1 MRLKSFA
8 FSSTPVSWAFEHTT
22 KDHFKKTVKNKT
34 VQIQSSQSEWKKRE
48 SVKMFSMSCVICMIT
63 HSVEKRM

>member
-22 KDHFKKTVKNKT
+22 KDHFKKTAKNKT
-34 VQIQSSQSEWKKRE
+34 MQIQSSQSE
-48 SVKMFSMSCVICMIT
+48 
-63 HSVEKRM
+63 